1 MTITPKLILSAV
13 AICVSCN
20 ALADSE
26 KKFLYTLTNNIK
38 ESENTVAQYKRLN
51 DDTIQFIR
59 FYKTNGT
66 GINNDT
72 HGKLGPQDNDS
83 QIIVTNDK
91 KRLYAVNTHSNN
103 ISRFNINKDG
113 TLTDIPGS
121 PFPSKGIAPVSINIS
136 GNILMAANR
145 NEDYHQKTSLSDP
158 EGASYTS
165 FEIQQNGALIYAD
178 SLKVPGFQKP
188 AQIHASKTV
197 KNLFFA
203 DEFQVDV
210 DFDGDGN
217 RSFLA
222 GPKNSVQGQV
232 RTMRVDDKGKI
243 TLTDVATLPETIEN
257 YLYIG
262 SPGVPSMPL
271 GIWSHPSQNILYAGF
286 VTRNQLGVFSYDHFG
301 RLKFVNAVN
310 NSGQDICWVLVNK
323 QATRLYTVNNL
334 PRLNTQQTASTISVY
349 DIAGKNAL
357 SPMEIQVVDVP
368 IPGESFINN
377 RNLLQPGSTS
387 FEIALS
393 PDEDFLYVIN
403 QRINQTEENTIKTGN
418 AIHSFSVRKD
428 GSIKA
433 AASVDLSKDGFPSNS
448 RAQGVVAVD
457 L

>member
-1 MTITPKLILSAV
+1 M
-13 AICVSCN
+13 
-20 ALADSE
+20 
-26 KKFLYTLTNNIK
+26 
-38 ESENTVAQYKRLN
+38 
-51 DDTIQFIR
+51 
-59 FYKTNGT
+59 
-66 GINNDT
+66 
-72 HGKLGPQDNDS
+72 
-83 QIIVTNDK
+83 
-91 KRLYAVNTHSNN
+91 
-103 ISRFNINKDG
+103 
-113 TLTDIPGS
+113 
-121 PFPSKGIAPVSINIS
+121 
-136 GNILMAANR
+136 
-145 NEDYHQKTSLSDP
+145 
-158 EGASYTS
+158 
-165 FEIQQNGALIYAD
+165 YAD

-197 KNLFFA
+197 KKLFFA

-210 DFDGDGN
+210 DFDGDGS

-222 GPKNSVQGQV
+222 GPKSSVQGQV

-243 TLTDVATLPETIEN
+243 TLTDVVTLPETIEN

-334 PRLNTQQTASTISVY
+334 PRLNTQQTTSTISVY

-368 IPGESFINN
+368 IPGETFINN
-377 RNLLQPGSTS
+377 RNLVQPGSTS

-428 GSIKA
+428 GLIKA